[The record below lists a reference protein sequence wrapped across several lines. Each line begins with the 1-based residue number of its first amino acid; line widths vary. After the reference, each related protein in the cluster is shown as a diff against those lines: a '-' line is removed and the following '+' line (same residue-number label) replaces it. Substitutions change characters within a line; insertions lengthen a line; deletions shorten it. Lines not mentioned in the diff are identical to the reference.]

1 MGTTRE
7 EISQEIAKIVP
18 AANDMLKTFN
28 GELQRGGVEILGTIN
43 NIKDQA
49 FDIGKEVGRYE
60 GIVEENQW
68 LMDLQFLVKGGEG
81 LNPTQ
86 VRTILLLVMRGAQP
100 WMKRNQEKVGVT
112 STIPQALE
120 LLVGGLEQ
128 WQV

>member
-1 MGTTRE
+1 
-7 EISQEIAKIVP
+7 
-18 AANDMLKTFN
+18 MLNTFN
-28 GELQRGGVEILGTIN
+28 GELQHGGDEILGTVN

-68 LMDLQFLVKGGEG
+68 LIDLQFLVKGGES

-86 VRTILLLVMRGAQP
+86 VRTILLLVMRGAQLWTKLNTAKTGLP
-100 WMKRNQEKVGVT
+100 SNLPSIV
-112 STIPQALE
+112 E
-120 LLVGGLEQ
+120 LLVKEMEL